1 MGRLGGAEMWGWLDR
16 AVCRTTPSRSRYIRR
31 TPSIGRSPQN
41 QGQERCRLT
50 ARLQGNV
57 QFPAPNRSVNCTIPM
72 QRAESTA
79 SATQWPYSAMSRHGY
94 GVGDTVGEGVGV
106 GDTLG
111 EGVGVGDTVGE
122 GVGVGDTLGEGVG
135 VGDTLGEGLGVAV
148 ALGPGDGA
156 GVGAVLRDGKGCVG
170 TPGDDVV
177 RPILKAL
184 GVAAGPTGSGASSEL
199 SGCGV
204 AMPRTVRPRTSGSAG
219 SLATACP
226 PVRRRTPVAPIPI
239 PLTRPLRTQSL
250 WRRRLS
256 TGRNLMTAGTAL
268 STIDSTAGGR

>member
-111 EGVGVGDTVGE
+111 EG
-122 GVGVGDTLGEGVG
+122 
-135 VGDTLGEGLGVAV
+135 LGVAV

-239 PLTRPLRTQSL
+239 PPTRPLRTQSL